1 MSENEMIKCEIKAEI
16 KLEAPEDETD
26 EYSRPTMDLM
36 FIKQEDVNFNI
47 DPDLKFDPHMKMNP
61 HLKMDADLKMDP
73 NLIKEETIV
82 YPIYHK
88 SEIED
93 ACTVFIKEEEK
104 EENEIKGY
112 NSKGKIGTLLMKMLK
127 SILHIPKKQK
137 I

>member
-1 MSENEMIKCEIKAEI
+1 MSESEMMKCEIKAEI

-47 DPDLKFDPHMKMNP
+47 DPDLKFDS

-112 NSKGKIGTLLMKMLK
+112 NSKGKTGTLF
-127 SILHIPKKQK
+127 
-137 I
+137 